1 MCIFQV
7 IHHRLK
13 TRDRLKAL
21 KLLRKI
27 WYTNS
32 MMKDS
37 VSTIVIGI
45 RSSNYTDHRQIFTV
59 SSGDGVKDTESTNGE
74 SNHTRANA
82 FSTCVTVGSITGVK
96 FVTAADEVKLR
107 LSDQVIKKS
116 QIEVAGNGE
125 DITDA
130 DLD

>member
-1 MCIFQV
+1 MVHFTT
-7 IHHRLK
+7 HLK

-27 WYTNS
+27 WHSNS
-32 MMKDS
+32 VMKDS

-59 SSGDGVKDTESTNGE
+59 SSGDGVKDTKSTDGE

-82 FSTCVTVGSITGVK
+82 LSTRVTVSSVTGVK

-125 DITDA
+125 DISDA